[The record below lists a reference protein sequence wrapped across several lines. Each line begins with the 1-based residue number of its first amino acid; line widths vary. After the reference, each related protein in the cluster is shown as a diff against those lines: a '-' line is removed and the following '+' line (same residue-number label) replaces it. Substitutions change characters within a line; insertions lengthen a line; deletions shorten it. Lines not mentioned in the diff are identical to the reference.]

1 MTAGSKNKNPR
12 GFSLWQAGLMY
23 VLLEWSVCHPSSRL
37 EPCLWRRDAPVSAFP
52 RLVLQAAL
60 GWLCLCR
67 PALRAWPGASESL
80 QLLWPPPQGW
90 RWGCR
95 APHCVM
101 SGRSNASR
109 CGDTVRCGK
118 QLLRPRRA
126 SVTHAAALVPA
137 QSWPGRRLLCR
148 LRPRSRAGSAGPWA
162 PAAAL

>member
-60 GWLCLCR
+60 GWLCR
-67 PALRAWPGASESL
+67 
-80 QLLWPPPQGW
+80 PPPGSQGVA
-90 RWGCR
+90 WGIRISAAAVATASGLALGLPRSALCDER
-95 APHCVM
+95 TLKRVQMRRHCK
-101 SGRSNASR
+101 
-109 CGDTVRCGK
+109 VREA
-118 QLLRPRRA
+118 LLRPRRA

-137 QSWPGRRLLCR
+137 PSRPGRRLLCR